1 VEEVGRKRKMARM
14 STNKIKKRGPDVM
27 DGIVPRKTKG
37 NESHNIGPDEK
48 EDAEYDGSTQ
58 DLLEAA

>member
-1 VEEVGRKRKMARM
+1 M